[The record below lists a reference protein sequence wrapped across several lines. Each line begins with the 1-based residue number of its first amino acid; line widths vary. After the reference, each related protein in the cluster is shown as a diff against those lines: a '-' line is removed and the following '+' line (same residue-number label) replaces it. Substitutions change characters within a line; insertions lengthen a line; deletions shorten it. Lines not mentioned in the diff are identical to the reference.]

1 MGLRSSVLTCLPKV
15 VPKVPYFGF
24 GLFVYS
30 YLHLP
35 PFPPSSSP
43 FIHPRSLTHLVRNP
57 NNATSGP
64 PPSIAGLQTL
74 LMPALPQIIGPRVDN
89 NGASQHGVFADQLDV
104 FVGDGSLA
112 VARAVGLEVA
122 QVADVAG

>member
-1 MGLRSSVLTCLPKV
+1 
-15 VPKVPYFGF
+15 
-24 GLFVYS
+24 
-30 YLHLP
+30 
-35 PFPPSSSP
+35 
-43 FIHPRSLTHLVRNP
+43 
-57 NNATSGP
+57 
-64 PPSIAGLQTL
+64 
-74 LMPALPQIIGPRVDN
+74 MPALPQIIGPRVDN